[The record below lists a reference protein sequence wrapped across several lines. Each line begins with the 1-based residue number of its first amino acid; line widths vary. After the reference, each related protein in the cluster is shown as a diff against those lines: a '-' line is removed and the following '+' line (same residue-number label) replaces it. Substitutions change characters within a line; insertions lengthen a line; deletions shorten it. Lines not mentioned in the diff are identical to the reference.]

1 MAKMPSEQ
9 TRLDRIARNYKKLPK
24 KQAQNI
30 KKSERGAEII
40 RHATGT
46 AAGARSVAHHRPQS
60 RVRKG

>member
-30 KKSERGAEII
+30 KKSESCR
-40 RHATGT
+40 RSKS
-46 AAGARSVAHHRPQS
+46 ARPA
-60 RVRKG
+60 